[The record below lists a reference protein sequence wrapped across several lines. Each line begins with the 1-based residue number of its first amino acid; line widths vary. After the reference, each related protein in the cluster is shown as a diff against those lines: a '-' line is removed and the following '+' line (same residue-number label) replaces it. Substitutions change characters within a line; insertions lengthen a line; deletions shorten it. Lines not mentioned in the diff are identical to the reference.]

1 MLLGETI
8 SAVCDSDNTFAQPL
22 DSEDRLGGLIR
33 AGHELRG
40 FDQQPMLGAREFP
53 GQADIKKGASGS
65 LFTVLTQLQQRRDHQ
80 THDRHDINQ
89 NIHSGTRGIFEG
101 ISHSVTHH
109 GSGMSVRAFAA

>member
-8 SAVCDSDNTFAQPL
+8 SAVCDSDNTFAKPL
-22 DSEDRLGGLIR
+22 DSADRLGGLIR

-40 FDQQPMLGAREFP
+40 CDQQPMLGAREFP

-65 LFTVLTQLQQRRDHQ
+65 LFILLTDLQQRRDNK

-89 NIHSGTRGIFEG
+89 NVHSWT
-101 ISHSVTHH
+101 
-109 GSGMSVRAFAA
+109 